1 MSTKT
6 VSFKA
11 TEEQVEEIDEAVESG
26 QFTSRGEYLRN
37 LLREHSEPTLSDK
50 AVEKINRGRSQLSD
64 GEGTE
69 LEDL

>member
-11 TEEQVEEIDEAVESG
+11 TEDQVKQIDEAVESG

-37 LLREHSEPTLSDK
+37 LLREHSEPTLTDR
-50 AVEKINRGRSQLSD
+50 AVEKINRGRKQISE